1 MQHPNI
7 FCFLNSSCLIFSEA
21 CELLILKGAEVTS
34 SDIHGRT
41 ALHLAVK
48 AGSLKTVK
56 IVLNYLL
63 LSTLEEKDE
72 DGNTPLHIA
81 CRYNRLDILHFFLDQ
96 GADVTALN
104 NRKMTCLDVAIEWEA
119 KDVAM
124 TLMKHERYI
133 SRS

>member
-1 MQHPNI
+1 M
-7 FCFLNSSCLIFSEA
+7 
-21 CELLILKGAEVTS
+21 ILKGAEVTS

-56 IVLNYLL
+56 IVLNSLL
-63 LSTLEEKDE
+63 SSTLEEKDE

-104 NRKMTCLDVAIEWEA
+104 NRKMTCLDAAIEWEA

-133 SRS
+133 FRS

>member
-1 MQHPNI
+1 M
-7 FCFLNSSCLIFSEA
+7 
-21 CELLILKGAEVTS
+21 ILKGAEVTS
-34 SDIHGRT
+34 SDIHGHT

-104 NRKMTCLDVAIEWEA
+104 NRKMTCLDAAIEWEA

-133 SRS
+133 FRS